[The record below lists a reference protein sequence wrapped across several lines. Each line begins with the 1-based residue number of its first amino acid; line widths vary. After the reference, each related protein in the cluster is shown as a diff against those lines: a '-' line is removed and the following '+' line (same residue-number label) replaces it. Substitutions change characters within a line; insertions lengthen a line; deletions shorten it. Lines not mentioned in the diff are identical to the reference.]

1 MSRNDPSFLQEVAVF
16 VRILE
21 GALIASALSIVS
33 IPSALAQAPVPEEA
47 KAAMAPLAWLA
58 GSWSGEA
65 TITERAGT
73 RVLHQAEEVWAALD
87 GSLLVVEG
95 TGREP
100 TAEGESGEVV
110 FRAFAV
116 LSAGDEPGR
125 YRFAAWQ
132 GGRFVDARAEVAE
145 DGTLT
150 WGFDTPDGGE
160 VRYLILHPEP
170 DVWHE
175 TGSFRAS
182 GSDEWHSFIEMTLH
196 RQPTE
201 NAR

>member
-1 MSRNDPSFLQEVAVF
+1 MLIRVVESALVA
-16 VRILE
+16 
-21 GALIASALSIVS
+21 GALSILSVLPVS
-33 IPSALAQAPVPEEA
+33 AQVPVPEEA
-47 KAAMAPLAWLA
+47 RAAMTPLAWLA

-65 TITERAGT
+65 TITDRAGT
-73 RVLHQAEEVWAALD
+73 RVLHQSEEVRPALD

-100 TAEGESGEVV
+100 TAEGESGEIV

-116 LSAGDEPGR
+116 LSMGDEPGR

-132 GGRFVDARAEVAE
+132 GGRFVDAHAEVSE
-145 DGTLT
+145 DGTVT

-160 VRYLILHPEP
+160 VRYVIRNPEP

-175 TGSFRAS
+175 SGAFRSA
-182 GSDEWHSFIEMTLH
+182 GGDEWHPFIELRLS
-196 RQPTE
+196 RQRVGS
-201 NAR
+201 AR

>member
-1 MSRNDPSFLQEVAVF
+1 VAVS
-16 VRILE
+16 VRFLE
-21 GALIASALSIVS
+21 SALVAGALFVL
-33 IPSALAQAPVPEEA
+33 PSAGIAQAPVPDES
-47 KAAMAPLAWLA
+47 KAALAPIMWLA
-58 GSWSGEA
+58 GSWAGEA
-65 TITERAGT
+65 TFTDRSGT
-73 RVLHQAEEVWAALD
+73 RAIRQTEEVRPALD

-100 TAEGESGEVV
+100 TAEGEPGTVV

-116 LSAGDEPGR
+116 LSAGDAPGR
-125 YRFAAWQ
+125 FRFAAWQ
-132 GGRFVDARAEVAE
+132 GGRYVDARAEITE

-160 VRYLILHPEP
+160 IRYVIRNPEP

-175 TGSFRAS
+175 AGAFRAA
-182 GSDEWHSFIEMTLH
+182 GGDEWHPFIEMTL
-196 RQPTE
+196 RRAPSE

>member
-1 MSRNDPSFLQEVAVF
+1 VAVS
-16 VRILE
+16 VRNL
-21 GALIASALSIVS
+21 ASAVVACALSIVS
-33 IPSALAQAPVPEEA
+33 APVVSAQAPVPDEA
-47 KAAMAPLAWLA
+47 KAAMAPLVWLS
-58 GSWSGEA
+58 GSWAGEA
-65 TITERAGT
+65 TVTDQRGT
-73 RVLHQAEEVWAALD
+73 RTIHQTEEVRPALE
-87 GSLLVVEG
+87 GAILLVEG
-95 TGREP
+95 TGREV
-100 TAEGESGEVV
+100 TSEGASGEVV

-145 DGTLT
+145 DGTVT

-160 VRYLILHPEP
+160 IRYVIRQPEP

-175 TGSFRAS
+175 TGEYRAA
-182 GSDEWHSFIEMTLH
+182 GGDVWYPFMEMTLQ
-196 RQPTE
+196 RLASE

>member
-1 MSRNDPSFLQEVAVF
+1 MSVRFLESALVA
-16 VRILE
+16 
-21 GALIASALSIVS
+21 GALIIVPASAAI
-33 IPSALAQAPVPEEA
+33 AQAPVPEEA
-47 KAAMAPLAWLA
+47 KTAMTPLAWLA
-58 GSWSGEA
+58 GSWAGEA
-65 TITERAGT
+65 TVTDRAGT
-73 RVLHQAEEVWAALD
+73 RVLRQSEEVRTALE

-100 TAEGESGEVV
+100 AADGESGAVV

-116 LSAGDEPGR
+116 LSVGDAPGR

-132 GGRFVDARAEVAE
+132 AGRFVDARAEVAE

-160 VRYLILHPEP
+160 VRYVIRRPEP

-175 TGSFRAS
+175 TGAFRAA
-182 GSDEWHSFIEMTLH
+182 GGDDWHPFIEMTLR
-196 RQPTE
+196 RQSAE